1 MVNQLGYTVPTTA
14 AVGNHNKIMALNTAK
29 DTAIRA
35 EQAIYSIIQTASM
48 VGGRSR
54 GGTQALLTAGGVPVM
69 MAPQNNNPAPGQ
81 PRPNGYTILR
91 APPHC
96 GGLRFGSS
104 QRVSVPQ
111 AISHN
116 AGDITGASRAGS
128 GSLPVLQATMAP
140 GVPGFSDVALE
151 ATEEQEAL
159 AVAFLSECTVGD
171 KLNLRFTAI
180 ESG

>member
-1 MVNQLGYTVPTTA
+1 M
-14 AVGNHNKIMALNTAK
+14 
-29 DTAIRA
+29 
-35 EQAIYSIIQTASM
+35 
-48 VGGRSR
+48 
-54 GGTQALLTAGGVPVM
+54 
-69 MAPQNNNPAPGQ
+69 PGQ

-91 APPHC
+91 APPHR

-104 QRVSVPQ
+104 QRASVPQ

-116 AGDITGASRAGS
+116 DGDVTGASQAGS
-128 GSLPVLQATMAP
+128 GSFPVLRATMAP
-140 GVPGFSDVALE
+140 GTASFSDVALE

-159 AVAFLSECTVGD
+159 AVAFLSECTVGETVLNAYDAAYDQETKCRVFLSTAESAIQRASRLNKPLDCWGCGGNHFWNQCPKKSDPDTRRRVNQLFD